1 MQLNIIADFVW
12 RVDVDNCNVYKIA
25 VSTSL
30 ICYDVEK
37 TSYHLTYHHTVS
49 RLDLRGE
56 YEDSYNNISLVHP
69 KKVL

>member
-12 RVDVDNCNVYKIA
+12 RVDVDNCNVYKIG

-37 TSYHLTYHHTVS
+37 TSYHPTYHHTVS
-49 RLDLRGE
+49 RLDLEVNRKILII
-56 YEDSYNNISLVHP
+56 ISAWYIP
-69 KKVL
+69 KRC